1 MIHGHAICCYRS
13 EAARKAVYR
22 GLPMHL
28 KKLGLAAVL
37 LAVSTT
43 VLAKQG
49 EVCSSKPVLKDGTLT
64 NDTVFECKTAGSLT
78 IPQLYAQGWR
88 VITFHSASSSPVVLL
103 RISREIR
110 ALPMSCSS
118 AASPRS

>member
-1 MIHGHAICCYRS
+1 
-13 EAARKAVYR
+13 
-22 GLPMHL
+22 MHL

-43 VLAKQG
+43 VFAKQG

-88 VITFHSASSSPVVLL
+88 VISVLPQATMGTDPNTGLPQASFAWTVVV
-103 RISREIR
+103 EHD
-110 ALPMSCSS
+110 
-118 AASPRS
+118 

>member
-1 MIHGHAICCYRS
+1 
-13 EAARKAVYR
+13 
-22 GLPMHL
+22 MHL

-37 LAVSTT
+37 LPVSTT
-43 VLAKQG
+43 VFAKQG

-88 VITFHSASSSPVVLL
+88 VISVLPQASFAWTVVVE
-103 RISREIR
+103 RD
-110 ALPMSCSS
+110 
-118 AASPRS
+118 

>member
-49 EVCSSKPVLKDGTLT
+49 EICSSKPVLKDGTLT

-88 VITFHSASSSPVVLL
+88 VISVLPQATMGTDPNTGLPQASFVWTVVVE
-103 RISREIR
+103 RD
-110 ALPMSCSS
+110 
-118 AASPRS
+118 